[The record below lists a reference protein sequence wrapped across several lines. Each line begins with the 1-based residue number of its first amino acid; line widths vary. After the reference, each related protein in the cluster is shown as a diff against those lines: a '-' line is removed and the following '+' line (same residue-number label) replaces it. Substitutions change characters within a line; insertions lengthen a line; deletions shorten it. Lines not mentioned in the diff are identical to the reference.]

1 MRTNRWIAASALSAG
16 LIAAWTLVQ
25 GAQGQAT
32 AGCPK
37 AVMPSAPQGRT
48 AVVDV
53 VAEVHRA
60 VPRVYK
66 AMTNQMGADAWR
78 GYLIEEMVSLA
89 PTSPLRPEVRRLRG
103 PATRRCDPRVADA
116 TWAVAL
122 AFPNAQT
129 IPASKS
135 VAYFVHS
142 AQGWRFWF
150 RLP

>member
-1 MRTNRWIAASALSAG
+1 MRTNRWIAASALSLG
-16 LIAAWTLVQ
+16 LIGAWTLPQ
-25 GAQGQAT
+25 EAPGKAT

-37 AVMPSAPQGRT
+37 AVMPSTPQLRT

-53 VAEVHRA
+53 AAEVHRA

-66 AMTNQMGADAWR
+66 AMANQMGADAWR

-89 PTSPLRPEVRRLRG
+89 PTAPLRPEVRRLRG
-103 PATRRCDPRVADA
+103 PATRRCSGRVADA
-116 TWAVAL
+116 TWAVEL
-122 AFPNAQT
+122 QFPNAQT

-142 AQGWRFWF
+142 PQGWRFWF
-150 RLP
+150 RLH